1 MTVDPSPAEELA
13 GVFARMSGVLLS
25 EATVATAL
33 ATVTSLAVDT
43 IARNAI
49 AYDTFVIQLPSWDL
63 YEDYELT
70 QTGDLEMTPGG
81 PTFEPIDAT
90 IHDLVRLPRPLEPRE
105 RRRTEA
111 EFRVYR
117 VRAVLEAVRPRID
130 QDFHLLLRD
139 PEDPEARMIVEIPNP
154 RCALES
160 RHVAAFAAVRHVAES
175 LQKTHGTL
183 VEVVGPGFF
192 DMPETRI
199 GGAPNGFELHPVLE
213 LTEIRGAN
221 SSGMPGHSPDEAL
234 IANRTSLS
242 PTSRPAIAP
251 IQGFRI
257 SRRNAALQANL
268 LAKRRRH
275 AAE

>member
-1 MTVDPSPAEELA
+1 VSALDEVLGRTRSVPRKVGPRVGALPVLVAGCLVVLFGCRTIDRTLQKEHVPCGVYRWQVKILTDPDAKSI
-13 GVFARMSGVLLS
+13 R
-25 EATVATAL
+25 
-33 ATVTSLAVDT
+33 
-43 IARNAI
+43 
-49 AYDTFVIQLPSWDL
+49 
-63 YEDYELT
+63 
-70 QTGDLEMTPGG
+70 
-81 PTFEPIDAT
+81 FEPIDAT

-139 PEDPEARMIVEIPNP
+139 PTDPEARMIAEIPSP

-160 RHVAAFAAVRHVAES
+160 PYVAAFASARRVAES
-175 LQKTHGTL
+175 FRSRHGGIL
-183 VEVVGPGFF
+183 VEVSGPGFF
-192 DMPETRI
+192 DVPDFRI

-213 LTEIRGAN
+213 LTEIRGVN
-221 SSGMPGHSPDEAL
+221 SSAMPGHSPDEAL